1 MQKKKSFLIGSNW
14 SFFTIRAVSWPIW
27 FERANVYTIFML
39 LKAFFKVVTTEG
51 CYGTNVN
58 LCRKLMRGNF
68 CLSEGLQNMNA
79 WQKSEWV
86 SEWVK
91 EWVSERTSESEWVRK
106 RLNDWESVKAVPY
119 SGVLNELFFGSNE
132 FLPNKR
138 IINGV
143 GCGCLGR
150 DIGSGAK
157 WSPSLVNDVP
167 R

>member
-1 MQKKKSFLIGSNW
+1 M
-14 SFFTIRAVSWPIW
+14 
-27 FERANVYTIFML
+27 
-39 LKAFFKVVTTEG
+39 
-51 CYGTNVN
+51 
-58 LCRKLMRGNF
+58 
-68 CLSEGLQNMNA
+68 
-79 WQKSEWV
+79 
-86 SEWVK
+86 
-91 EWVSERTSESEWVRK
+91 RK
-106 RLNDWESVKAVPY
+106 RLNESVKAVPY